1 MCHVKR
7 GGTLAIIFTI
17 LACYSQNITRYAP
30 MLELGDM
37 LFAKDVVYIN
47 ITDHQV
53 LFSKSIKD
61 VDTQEGVFQLL
72 IQY

>member
-1 MCHVKR
+1 
-7 GGTLAIIFTI
+7 
-17 LACYSQNITRYAP
+17 

-37 LFAKDVVYIN
+37 LYAKDVVYIN

-53 LFSKSIKD
+53 LFSKPIKD